1 MLRLHKTL
9 FLFSM
14 AMLVSLLLSACGSS
28 ATPTPPPLPQ
38 PTQVPMP
45 VPTATSAVIRV
56 TDVAGQTLEFT
67 QLPQRIVIVGRG
79 PYMALHLLYMFPEGR
94 QRLIGMEQKGKSTS
108 DFLPLIDPDYSNKTV
123 LATNPGPEQIAALK
137 PDLVIMKNPM
147 VDAMGTSL
155 NKVGIP
161 ALYVGL
167 ETPTQFF
174 QDVTN
179 IGAVLGNPQRA
190 QEIIAYYQG
199 KLDLL
204 TKTLADMQDSQKPR
218 VMLVQYTDR
227 GGKVAVEVPA
237 KSWMQTLEMQTAGG
251 APVWFD
257 ASAESD
263 NWTVVNFEQIA
274 QWNPD
279 KIFVVV
285 WYTLDPVQ
293 TIAALKVDPQ
303 WSALKAI
310 KNNEIYLFPT
320 DIYGW
325 DSPEPRWLLGTLW
338 SATRIHPG
346 LFKDL
351 DMTQEIYAYFDQMYG
366 MDKAAVDAS
375 IMPKVQM
382 NVR

>member
-1 MLRLHKTL
+1 
-9 FLFSM
+9 M
-14 AMLVSLLLSACGSS
+14 AVLLALVLGACGSK
-28 ATPTPPPLPQ
+28 ATPTPIPLPKPPQ
-38 PTQVPMP
+38 LPTP
-45 VPTATSAVIRV
+45 VPTATPAVIRV
-56 TDVAGQTLEFT
+56 TDAAGQTLEFT

-94 QRLIGMEQKGKSTS
+94 QRLTGMEQKGKSTS
-108 DFLPLIDPDYSNKTV
+108 DFLPLIDPDYGKKTV
-123 LATNPGPEQIAALK
+123 LATNPGPEAIAALK
-137 PDLVIMKNPM
+137 PDLVIMKNPT

-155 NKVGIP
+155 SKVGIP
-161 ALYVGL
+161 SLYVGL
-167 ETPTQFF
+167 ETPAQFF

-204 TKTLADMQDSQKPR
+204 TKTLAGIQDAHKPR

-263 NWTVVNFEQIA
+263 GWTVVNFEQIA

-293 TIAALKVDPQ
+293 TIAGLKVDPL

-310 KNNEIYLFPT
+310 KNNEVYLFPT

-338 SATRIHPG
+338 SATRIHPD
-346 LFKDL
+346 LFKDV